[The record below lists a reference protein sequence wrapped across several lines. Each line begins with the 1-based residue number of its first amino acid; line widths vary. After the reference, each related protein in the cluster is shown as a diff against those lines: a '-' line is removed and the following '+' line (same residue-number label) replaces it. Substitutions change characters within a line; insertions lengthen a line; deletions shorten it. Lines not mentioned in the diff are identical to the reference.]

1 MILNYNKRK
10 KIILKNFYINLIGKH
25 NVLNATASIALAL
38 SIGINQKV
46 IKQSLK
52 DFKGVQRRMTQ
63 LLNLIIN
70 CFMMIMLII
79 QRK

>member
-1 MILNYNKRK
+1 MGMKFDLKLQKKKNYFK
-10 KIILKNFYINLIGKH
+10 KFYINLIGKH

-52 DFKGVQRRMTQ
+52 EFKVCKEG
-63 LLNLIIN
+63 
-70 CFMMIMLII
+70 
-79 QRK
+79 